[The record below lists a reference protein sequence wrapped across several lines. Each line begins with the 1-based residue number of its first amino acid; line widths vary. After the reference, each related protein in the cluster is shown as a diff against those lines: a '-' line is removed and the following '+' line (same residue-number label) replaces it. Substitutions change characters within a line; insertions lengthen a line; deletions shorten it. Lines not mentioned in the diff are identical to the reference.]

1 MADCKVP
8 LEDSGLK
15 VERKGPQVTKSG
27 PPTVFINKVLFYF
40 NTAMPFPLHKKQCQ
54 IVATDLI
61 RTAMLIFTG
70 LLTAAQ
76 DHEALSKG
84 TKYPFDFT
92 QCPTQSGCSSKCLL
106 PEFLLSF
113 QSKQNNDLQS
123 TNFLSEY
130 SNSQI
135 HNYNFI
141 SIAVPLIQSS

>member
-1 MADCKVP
+1 
-8 LEDSGLK
+8 
-15 VERKGPQVTKSG
+15 
-27 PPTVFINKVLFYF
+27 
-40 NTAMPFPLHKKQCQ
+40 MPFPLHKKQCQ

-130 SNSQI
+130 SNS
-135 HNYNFI
+135 
-141 SIAVPLIQSS
+141 